1 MSAFT
6 LISLL
11 YFGITNWSKNIV
23 ELASAIPTLFFVSM
37 WAIGFLKWR
46 IIIASLKNIYTSY
59 APKRFKLFI
68 NGVLIIAGS
77 LILYKIITRIYSL
90 VSESFIRII
99 IAIVIVAVIVWAIWK
114 FVKWHRSLS
123 RTDKLVFSAYF
134 SFFTEILTTLTGRA
148 IRSLN

>member
-6 LISLL
+6 LISHV
-11 YFGITNWSKNIV
+11 YFGITNWSERIF

-68 NGVLIIAGS
+68 NGFLIIAGS

-90 VSESFIRII
+90 VSESFLRII
-99 IAIVIVAVIVWAIWK
+99 IAIVIVSVIVWAIWK
-114 FVKWHRSLS
+114 LVKWYRSLS
-123 RTDKLVFSAYF
+123 KTEKLLFGACF
-134 SFFTEILTTLTGRA
+134 SFFINTINTLTGRVV
-148 IRSLN
+148 RSLN